1 MSRMIRWM
9 LAVWIVC
16 AGCGSQT
23 ALFQPAPRLVNL
35 ARLPGTTVAVSSW
48 EEGFDPAVLTDCV
61 VSAEE
66 WSPAVGWESPFE
78 GALERR
84 RLFNIETD
92 ANAAAEPFEWLG
104 LRRNYRLGKEYAAV
118 GWVLISFEKPRKAA
132 RVVLHSVDTERY
144 PATRFG
150 VRDVLVQYWDAA
162 QSRWIDAGET
172 RGNRRPELAVS
183 FDPVETQYL
192 RAAVLWVNGSEKKGA
207 FRAQGRHEFYISGT
221 IRLHEVEAYG
231 IAEKKGSHR
240 PWIR

>member
-1 MSRMIRWM
+1 M

-23 ALFQPAPRLVNL
+23 ALFQPPPQLVNL
-35 ARLPGTTVAVSSW
+35 TLLPGTTVAVSSW
-48 EEGFDPAVLTDCV
+48 EEGFDPAALTDGV

-66 WSPAVGWESPFE
+66 WSPAAGWEWVFD

-84 RLFNIETD
+84 RLFNVEID
-92 ANAAAEPFEWLG
+92 ANAAAEPFEWRG
-104 LRRNYRLGKEYAAV
+104 LRRNYRLGKEYAAF
-118 GWVLISFEKPRKAA
+118 GWVMIRFDQPRKAA

-150 VRDVLVQYWDAA
+150 VRDVLVQYWDDA
-162 QSRWIDAGET
+162 QSVWVNAGET
-172 RGNRRPELAVS
+172 RGNRLPRLAVS

-192 RAAVLWVNGSEKKGA
+192 RAAVLWVNGSQKQDV
-207 FRAQGRHEFYISGT
+207 FRAYGRHEFYVKGT

-231 IAEKKGSHR
+231 IAED
-240 PWIR
+240 